1 MTQMDVEMI
10 DTSTPSTNT
19 AQKTEDLYK
28 KYKALQKK
36 LELLE
41 IQENYIKEE
50 TKNLQM
56 QYTRAKQ
63 EIKTIQATPL
73 SIGQFNEIVDDNYGI
88 IQTSSGTTHCARIL
102 STINREELPLEDQ
115 YQFADTVRDE
125 SMEVQQLLLFPVF
138 EHQDLLCPYMS
149 HLASL

>member
-73 SIGQFNEIVDDNYGI
+73 SIGQFNEIVDDN
-88 IQTSSGTTHCARIL
+88 
-102 STINREELPLEDQ
+102 
-115 YQFADTVRDE
+115 
-125 SMEVQQLLLFPVF
+125 
-138 EHQDLLCPYMS
+138 
-149 HLASL
+149 